1 MEGKMDLILVSK
13 SGERNIATMNGR
25 NSVGRALANNHIE
38 PVHLQRNVEVARRI
52 LCHSAVDT

>member
-25 NSVGRALANNHIE
+25 NSVGRALANNGIE
-38 PVHLQRNVEVARRI
+38 PVHLQRNAEVA
-52 LCHSAVDT
+52 